1 MTPTPDPARDPAF
14 RLMFASNPVPM
25 YVYDVETLRFLEVNT
40 AAVEQYGYSREEF
53 LRMHLTDLR
62 RPEEVPRL
70 RAAID
75 ALAAAPASPFRRH
88 ATTWKHRV
96 KDGRIRDVDTVS
108 SLVEFAGRRA
118 ALVVANDV
126 TELKQAQDTLGQYAR
141 RLDILHEIDR
151 AVIAA
156 EAPAAIAEA
165 ALRRL
170 RDLLGV
176 PRAIVN
182 LFDLEA
188 GEVEWLAAVGR
199 RRAHLG
205 PGVRFSLSL
214 MGDVEAL
221 RRGELQV
228 IDVDT
233 LSGSPEVEALLGSGV
248 HVYMVVPMIAGGEL
262 IGGLSFGGAP
272 GQFPAEHIGI
282 AQEVAAQLAIAIA
295 QARLYERVRRQ
306 AAELEAR
313 VQERTLELSAA
324 NEQLEQQIAERRR
337 AEDDAD
343 RANRAKSDFLSR
355 MSHEL
360 RTPLN
365 GIIGFAQLLELDVKG
380 AEERESVAHIL
391 KGGRH
396 LLALINEVLDIAR
409 IEAGKLSI
417 SLEPVS
423 VSDVV
428 CSALDLVRPQ
438 AALRG
443 VRLPATMP
451 SDRYVTADRQR
462 LQQVLLNLLS
472 NAVKYNR
479 DEGEVAV
486 SCDEN
491 AEGRVRLTVSDT
503 GTGIGPELL
512 GRLFTPFDR
521 LGADQTGID
530 GTGLGLALSKRLVEA
545 MGGLIH
551 VESGHHGTAFTIEL
565 EASHP
570 LPGALLS
577 ADIPVDSPPPGPPGT
592 VLYIED
598 NMANLRLLERI
609 IQRRPALALLSAMQG
624 SRGLELARAHRPDVI
639 ILDLHLPDLT
649 GEEVL
654 ARLRD
659 DARTSGI
666 PVVILSADATP
677 GQVTR
682 LRRQGARAY
691 LTKPLNLHE
700 LLSLLDEL
708 LREGRAARRSSSA

>member
-1 MTPTPDPARDPAF
+1 MAPTPDRAHDPAF
-14 RLMFASNPVPM
+14 HLLFASNPLPM
-25 YVYDVETLRFLEVNT
+25 YVYDVATLRFLEVNT
-40 AAVEQYGYSREEF
+40 AAVEQYGYSREQF
-53 LRMHLTDLR
+53 LGMTIADI
-62 RPEEVPRL
+62 RPAEDVERL
-70 RAAID
+70 RETVARVHTE
-75 ALAAAPASPFRRH
+75 AAPGVRRH
-88 ATTWKHRV
+88 ATAWKHRG
-96 KDGRIRDVDTVS
+96 KDGRVRDVDVVAS
-108 SLVEFAGRRA
+108 PIDFAGRRA
-118 ALVVANDV
+118 ALVVATDV
-126 TELKQAQDTLGQYAR
+126 TELKQAQDALGKYAR

-156 EAPAAIAEA
+156 EAPVAIAEA

-170 RDLLGV
+170 RDLLDV
-176 PRAIVN
+176 PRTIVN
-182 LFDLEA
+182 LFDHEA

-199 RRAHLG
+199 RRVHSG

-228 IDVDT
+228 VDVAA
-233 LSGSPEVEALLGSGV
+233 LARGPEVEALLGSGV

-272 GQFPAEHIGI
+272 GQFPAEHISI
-282 AQEVAAQLAIAIA
+282 AQEVASQLAIAIT
-295 QARLYERVRRQ
+295 QARLHERVKRQ
-306 AAELEAR
+306 AQELEVR
-313 VQERTLELSAA
+313 VLARTLELTAA

-337 AEDDAD
+337 AEAEAD

-365 GIIGFAQLLELDVKG
+365 GIIGFAQLLELDVKSPD
-380 AEERESVAHIL
+380 ERESVEHIL

-438 AALRG
+438 AAQRG
-443 VRLPATMP
+443 VRLPATMT

-479 DEGEVAV
+479 EQGEVAV
-486 SCDEN
+486 TCEADP
-491 AEGRVRLTVSDT
+491 AGRVRLTVSDT
-503 GTGIGPELL
+503 GEGIAPAMLD
-512 GRLFTPFDR
+512 RLFTPFDR
-521 LGADQTGID
+521 LGAEQTGVD

-545 MGGLIH
+545 MGGRIDVH
-551 VESGHHGTAFTIEL
+551 SGPDGTAFTVEL
-565 EASHP
+565 EASEGVIGS
-570 LPGALLS
+570 LA
-577 ADIPVDSPPPGPPGT
+577 AVEAAVDDARVPSHGT

-598 NMANLRLLERI
+598 NVANLRLLERI
-609 IQRRPALALLSAMQG
+609 IRRRPALTLLTAMQG
-624 SRGLELARAHRPDVI
+624 SQGLELAQAHRPHVI
-639 ILDLHLPDLT
+639 ILDLHLPDLP

-654 ARLRD
+654 ARLRA
-659 DARTSGI
+659 DARTRQI

-682 LRRQGARAY
+682 LLAQGARAY
-691 LTKPLNLHE
+691 LTKPLDLNE
-700 LLSLLDEL
+700 LLSLLDEIL
-708 LREGRAARRSSSA
+708 AEGARTSPPR

>member
-1 MTPTPDPARDPAF
+1 VAPASDPSLDPAF
-14 RLMFASNPVPM
+14 RLMFESNPLPM
-25 YVYDVETLRFLEVNT
+25 YVYDAATLFFLEVNT
-40 AAVEQYGYSREEF
+40 VAVERYGYTREEF
-53 LRMHLTDLR
+53 LRMKITDIR
-62 RPEEVPRL
+62 PPEEVPRL
-70 RAAID
+70 REALETFAGAAG
-75 ALAAAPASPFRRH
+75 AAVRRH
-88 ATTWKHRV
+88 TQTWKHRM
-96 KDGRIRDVDTVS
+96 KDGRVRDVDVAS
-108 SLVEFAGRRA
+108 SPIEFAGRRA
-118 ALVVANDV
+118 ALVVATDV
-126 TELKQAQDTLGQYAR
+126 TELKQAQDALGKYAR

-156 EAPAAIAEA
+156 EAPVAIAEA

-170 RDLLGV
+170 RDLLDV

-199 RRAHLG
+199 RRVHRG
-205 PGVRFSLSL
+205 PGVRFSLRL
-214 MGDVEAL
+214 MGDVQAL

-228 IDVDT
+228 IDVDA
-233 LSGSPEVEALLGSGV
+233 LSRGPEVEALLGSGV

-272 GQFPAEHIGI
+272 GQFPAEHISI
-282 AQEVAAQLAIAIA
+282 AQEVATQLAIAIT
-295 QARLYERVRRQ
+295 QARLHERVKRQ
-306 AAELEAR
+306 AEELEAR
-313 VQERTLELSAA
+313 VQERTVELTAA
-324 NEQLEQQIAERRR
+324 NEQLQQQIAERWR
-337 AEDDAD
+337 AEAEAD

-365 GIIGFAQLLELDVKG
+365 GIIGFAQLLELDAKSPD
-380 AEERESVAHIL
+380 ERESVEHIL

-396 LLALINEVLDIAR
+396 LLALINEVLDLAR

-438 AALRG
+438 AAVRG
-443 VRLPATMP
+443 VRLPATMT

-479 DEGEVAV
+479 EHGEVAV
-486 SCDEN
+486 SCEESP
-491 AEGRVRLTVSDT
+491 AGRVRLIVSDT
-503 GTGIGPELL
+503 GAGIPSEMLD
-512 GRLFTPFDR
+512 RLFTPFDR
-521 LGADQTGID
+521 LGAEQTGID

-545 MGGLIH
+545 MGGVIQ
-551 VESGHHGTAFTIEL
+551 VQSGARGTAFTIEL
-565 EASHP
+565 EASAA
-570 LPGALLS
+570 LAGAAVPAEAATDHDAS
-577 ADIPVDSPPPGPPGT
+577 RAQGT

-598 NMANLRLLERI
+598 NIANLRLLERI
-609 IQRRPALALLSAMQG
+609 IRRRPAITLLSAMQG
-624 SRGLELARAHRPDVI
+624 SHGLELAQAHRPHVI
-639 ILDLHLPDLT
+639 ILDLHLPDMP
-649 GEEVL
+649 GEDVL

-659 DARTSGI
+659 DARTRGI

-682 LRRQGARAY
+682 LRAQGARAY
-691 LTKPLNLHE
+691 LTKPLDLNE
-700 LLSLLDEL
+700 LLALLDEIL
-708 LREGRAARRSSSA
+708 SERAASSPS

>member
-1 MTPTPDPARDPAF
+1 VAPASGPSLDPAF
-14 RLMFASNPVPM
+14 RLMFESNPLPM
-25 YVYDVETLRFLEVNT
+25 YVYDVATLCFLEVNT
-40 AAVEQYGYSREEF
+40 VAVERYGYTREEF
-53 LRMHLTDLR
+53 LGMKITDI
-62 RPEEVPRL
+62 RPPEDVPRL
-70 RAAID
+70 RD
-75 ALAAAPASPFRRH
+75 ALATFADTPGATVRRH
-88 ATTWKHRV
+88 TETWKHRT
-96 KDGRIRDVDTVS
+96 KDGRVRDVDIVS
-108 SLVEFAGRRA
+108 SPVEFAGRRA
-118 ALVVANDV
+118 ALVVATDV
-126 TELKQAQDTLGQYAR
+126 TELKQAQDALGKYAR

-156 EAPAAIAEA
+156 EAPVAIAEA

-170 RDLLGV
+170 RDLLDV

-199 RRAHLG
+199 RRVHRG
-205 PGVRFSLSL
+205 PGVRFPLTL
-214 MGDVEAL
+214 MGDVQAL
-221 RRGELQV
+221 GRGELQV
-228 IDVDT
+228 IDVDS
-233 LSGSPEVEALLGSGV
+233 LSRGPEVEALLGSGV

-272 GQFPAEHIGI
+272 GQFPAEHISI
-282 AQEVAAQLAIAIA
+282 AQEVATQLAIAIA
-295 QARLYERVRRQ
+295 QARLHERVKRQ
-306 AAELEAR
+306 AGELEAR
-313 VQERTLELSAA
+313 VQERTRELTAA
-324 NEQLEQQIAERRR
+324 NEQLQEQIAERRR
-337 AEDDAD
+337 AEAEAD

-365 GIIGFAQLLELDVKG
+365 GIIGFAQLLELDAKG
-380 AEERESVAHIL
+380 PDERESVEHIL

-438 AALRG
+438 AAARG
-443 VRLPATMP
+443 VRLPATMT

-479 DEGEVAV
+479 EHGEVAV
-486 SCDEN
+486 SCEDHP
-491 AEGRVRLTVSDT
+491 AGRLRLIVSDT
-503 GTGIGPELL
+503 GAGIPPAMLD
-512 GRLFTPFDR
+512 RLFTPFDR
-521 LGADQTGID
+521 LGAEQTGID

-545 MGGLIH
+545 MGGVIH
-551 VESGHHGTAFTIEL
+551 VQSSARGTAFTIEL
-565 EASHP
+565 AASEG
-570 LPGALLS
+570 LAGAT
-577 ADIPVDSPPPGPPGT
+577 AAPEGVIDHAASPAQGT

-598 NMANLRLLERI
+598 NVANLRLLERI
-609 IQRRPALALLSAMQG
+609 IRRRPAITLLSAMQG
-624 SRGLELARAHRPDVI
+624 SQGLELAQAHQPHVI
-639 ILDLHLPDLT
+639 ILDLHLPDLP
-649 GEEVL
+649 GEDVL

-659 DARTSGI
+659 DARTRGI

-682 LRRQGARAY
+682 LLAQGARAY
-691 LTKPLNLHE
+691 LTKPLDLTE
-700 LLSLLDEL
+700 LLSLLDEIL
-708 LREGRAARRSSSA
+708 AERTA